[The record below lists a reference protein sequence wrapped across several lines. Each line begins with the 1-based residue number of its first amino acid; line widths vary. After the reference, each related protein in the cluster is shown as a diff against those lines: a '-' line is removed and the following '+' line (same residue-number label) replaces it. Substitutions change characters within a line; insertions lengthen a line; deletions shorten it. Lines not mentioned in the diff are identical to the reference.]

1 MTGVLLQKTGLQR
14 MNHLNNGS
22 FGHIHIFKVRP
33 HVKSTIIIH
42 VTPSNHLAIYNC
54 QSQVAHRPT
63 FTPLT
68 TRATS
73 SSNNNNNNDDDGDL
87 LIERQLASK
96 KRKDSTKSSSS
107 FSSNTS
113 GPKVITPIV
122 DQVYGNAQQTPE
134 QQAENAAVSFLGLL
148 FLVILGEGVFLAGS
162 GFFSEA
168 VDQFAADV
176 VYPAFSPTVI
186 VFLACSSLYG
196 LWKTGGLSGEDGDK
210 KN

>member
-1 MTGVLLQKTGLQR
+1 MTGVFFPKTGLQR
-14 MNHLNNGS
+14 INHLNKGF
-22 FGHIHIFKVRP
+22 FGHTHIFKVRP
-33 HVKSTIIIH
+33 HVKATIIIH
-42 VTPSNHLAIYNC
+42 ITSSNHLAIYNC

-73 SSNNNNNNDDDGDL
+73 SSSNDDDGDL

-96 KRKDSTKSSSS
+96 KKKDSTKSSPS

-122 DQVYGNAQQTPE
+122 DQVYSNAQQTPE